1 MIELNKETEEYAEKH
16 GFRIPYDGSNKFY
29 DDNDVKW
36 SKEGFISEASSKFVK
51 KQILQAQIN
60 LCNSALDWSNIQDET
75 SEYIE
80 NKLKQLQQELKQ
92 LQDEK

>member
-1 MIELNKETEEYAEKH
+1 MIDLNKEAEEYAKSIH
-16 GFRIPYDGSNKFY
+16 KNHVLKTFREYSK
-29 DDNDVKW
+29 ND
-36 SKEGFISEASSKFVK
+36 FIAGANSKFVK

-92 LQDEK
+92 LQDVDKNS